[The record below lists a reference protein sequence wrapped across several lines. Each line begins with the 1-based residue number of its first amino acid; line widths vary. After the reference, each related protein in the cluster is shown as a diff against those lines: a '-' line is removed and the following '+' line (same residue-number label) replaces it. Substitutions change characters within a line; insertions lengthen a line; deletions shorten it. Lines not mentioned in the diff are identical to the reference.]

1 MKKILLITFAI
12 IISMTANAQSL
23 VWDGAAEPWTHGS
36 GTQDNPYLIETP
48 QNLAYLAQ
56 KVNGEP
62 YWNFDWTSRFADT
75 CFLLTADID
84 LGGANNLIWD
94 PIGIRL
100 HYSNDVCF
108 AGHFDGGGHVISNM
122 KITNDNTYQYDY
134 YGLFGYAKGGSIR
147 NVVLDNTCSIQ
158 IDDCY
163 DYWGIGVG
171 SVVGY
176 GKQMTINDCNSAAT
190 IRCKASWADMES
202 CSLGGICGLLM
213 ESSISGCFFNG
224 NVNCNAGSEYNVV
237 STGGIVG
244 LINATKVTDCHNA
257 GNIENKITDNQYFS
271 FNYAYLESGGIAG
284 IATGIANTI
293 SFCSNTG
300 RVLVDD
306 VYFCCPQYS
315 GGILG
320 CAWGEKGPTSKAVVG
335 ISYCH
340 NVANVSTKT
349 IDNTNV
355 FAGGIVGE
363 IGALSKVNVSNCY
376 HVGNLDADHIGGIM
390 VPESDSVSVT
400 NSYFIDIC
408 DGDNGFGV
416 PKTDAFMKSAEFVN
430 LLNADS
436 VVFVLD
442 VNNINGGYPIFANGS
457 HHNIGENQ
465 SIGNVISCYPNPVS
479 DKVNIEIP
487 TDIKVEN
494 ISLFDLSGRMIK
506 TQTTGLETIDISGFA
521 PGVYVMKIVLENGK
535 VFEEKI
541 VKK

>member
-1 MKKILLITFAI
+1 
-12 IISMTANAQSL
+12 MTANAQSM
-23 VWDGAAEPWTHGS
+23 VWDGFAEPWTHGS
-36 GTQDNPYLIETP
+36 GTEDDPYLIETP

-100 HYSNDVCF
+100 CYSNDVCF

-122 KITNDNTYQYDY
+122 KITNDNTYRYDY
-134 YGLFGYAKGGSIR
+134 YGLFGFVEGGSIK

-163 DYWGIGVG
+163 DYLYIFVGSIVGIGKNI
-171 SVVGY
+171 SVS
-176 GKQMTINDCNSAAT
+176 DCHSEAA
-190 IRCKASWADMES
+190 IDCAGLFSEMGECA
-202 CSLGGICGLLM
+202 LGGICGRLNDAL
-213 ESSISGCFFNG
+213 INNCFFSG
-224 NVNCNAGSEYNVV
+224 RIHCDGASYNSSVI
-237 STGGIVG
+237 TAGIVG
-244 LINATKVTDCHNA
+244 YISNCEVGYCHNV
-257 GNIENKITDNQYFS
+257 GDIENKTTGIS
-271 FNYAYLESGGIAG
+271 SCNYANLISGGVVG
-284 IATGIANTI
+284 RVGNLGVI
-293 SFCSNTG
+293 SHCGNTG
-300 RVLVDD
+300 LVYVEDI
-306 VYFCCPQYS
+306 YYPTKKYC

-320 CAWGEKGPTSKAVVG
+320 CALSN
-335 ISYCH
+335 SYATADVDIANCFS
-340 NVANVSTKT
+340 VADASAQPADENYYETV
-349 IDNTNV
+349 
-355 FAGGIVGE
+355 AGGIVGE
-363 IGALSKVNVSNCY
+363 ISALSKVNVSNCY
-376 HVGNLDADHIGGIM
+376 YVGNLDADHIGGIM
-390 VPESDSVSVT
+390 VPEGDSVSVT

-442 VNNINGGYPIFANGS
+442 VNNINGGYPIFADGS
-457 HHNIGENQ
+457 HYNICENQ

-479 DKVNIEIP
+479 DKVNIKIP

-494 ISLFDLSGRMIK
+494 VSVFDLSGRMIK
-506 TQTTGLETIDISGFA
+506 TQSTGFENVDISGFA
-521 PGVYVMKIVLENGK
+521 PGVYVMKVTLENGK
-535 VFEEKI
+535 VFEKKI